1 MSAIYI
7 ETSAVLTWLLGEPQ
21 SRRVVDAINA
31 SVAVV
36 TSVITIL
43 ETRRSLLRAERQQ
56 VISPADGQRL
66 TGLFS
71 NTILGWSFLEI
82 TAEIRDRASMP
93 FPTEPVRSLDAVHLA
108 SMLEFLLIYPELR
121 VLSYDRRILENILPL
136 GLVFAD

>member
-36 TSVITIL
+36 TSVLTIL

-93 FPTEPVRSLDAVHLA
+93 FPSEPVRSLDAVHLA

-136 GLVFAD
+136 GLVLAD

>member
-36 TSVITIL
+36 TSVLTIL